1 MHNFSGKED
10 NQLLT
15 FSHIGLF
22 NKPYTRPKNSDQK
35 LVNPY
40 NQNEKI
46 SKRVRSYLHIN
57 CSSCH
62 VHAGG
67 GNSKIKLG
75 IETPNDQMSLIGA
88 RPQHNTF
95 GISNAMLVSP
105 GLPDQSVLIR
115 RLSQRGRGQMPPL
128 VSGAVDEIAVSL
140 FRKWISQMKPEIVF
154 VKNWKLEDFDTEIKI
169 SHNADNLDNGKA
181 AYSKAG
187 CTQCHRLNG
196 AGGSVGPDLSD
207 LNNRMNP
214 TKILES
220 IIEPS
225 RTISEEYIMQQFKMS
240 DGKIHIGKVQEETE
254 NVIKLQSISAIG
266 ASVHLA
272 KALIDSRKKLN
283 ISNMPPGTVNTLKKE
298 EILDLIS
305 YLTHK

>member
-1 MHNFSGKED
+1 
-10 NQLLT
+10 
-15 FSHIGLF
+15 
-22 NKPYTRPKNSDQK
+22 
-35 LVNPY
+35 
-40 NQNEKI
+40 
-46 SKRVRSYLHIN
+46 
-57 CSSCH
+57 
-62 VHAGG
+62 
-67 GNSKIKLG
+67 
-75 IETPNDQMSLIGA
+75 
-88 RPQHNTF
+88 
-95 GISNAMLVSP
+95 
-105 GLPDQSVLIR
+105 
-115 RLSQRGRGQMPPL
+115 
-128 VSGAVDEIAVSL
+128 
-140 FRKWISQMKPEIVF
+140 MKPEIVF